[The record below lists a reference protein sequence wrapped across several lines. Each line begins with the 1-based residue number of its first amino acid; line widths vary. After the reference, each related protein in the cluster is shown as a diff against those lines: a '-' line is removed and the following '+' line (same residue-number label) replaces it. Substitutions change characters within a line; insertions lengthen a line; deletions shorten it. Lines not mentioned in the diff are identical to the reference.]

1 MSTIDRREVLKR
13 AAHAMGYTLSAATLA
28 NLAGCAKEPVK
39 VIDSNGDLASTVTTA
54 PTSKYVTL
62 TQLQADTIY
71 ALNDV
76 IIPTGETP
84 GANDIDATAYL
95 DSFVSV
101 VYDAKK
107 QANFVNGL
115 NFLITDIK
123 DAYKKNYADLTA
135 AEKAAYLTVLE
146 EEVFEGKVEQ
156 TGKHH
161 FYRQF
166 KGMLL
171 NTYYQS
177 RVVGEEVLAYDPV
190 PGQQIGCFDY
200 DGKSWSL

>member
-39 VIDSNGDLASTVTTA
+39 LVDAKGDTISEA
-54 PTSKYVTL
+54 PASKYAIL
-62 TQLQADTIY
+62 TQLHADTIY

-76 IIPTGETP
+76 IIPSGATP
-84 GANDIDATAYL
+84 GANDIDAIAYL
-95 DSFVSV
+95 DSFVSI

-107 QANFVNGL
+107 QANFINGL
-115 NFLITDIK
+115 DFLITDVK
-123 DAYKKNYADLTA
+123 DAYKKNYADLTE
-135 AEKAAYLTVLE
+135 AEKVAYLTVLE
-146 EEVFEGKVEQ
+146 EEVFEGKAENQ

-177 RVVGEEVLAYDPV
+177 RVVGEEILAYDPV
-190 PGQQIGCFDY
+190 PGQQIGCYDY